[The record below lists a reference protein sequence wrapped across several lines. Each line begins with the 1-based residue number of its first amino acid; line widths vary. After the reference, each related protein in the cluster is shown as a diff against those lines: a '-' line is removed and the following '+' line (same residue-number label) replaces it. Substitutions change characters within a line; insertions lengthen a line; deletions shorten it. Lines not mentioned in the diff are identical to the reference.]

1 MMTRLLSQTS
11 ILSIVCFLSPLRNDC
26 MLCAVFKSVGS
37 SAYCLLALHLKLE
50 FATFSLAS
58 STTRLLA
65 ALVGYLCFTP
75 LAKAWHRTLWRYS
88 GVSLTKVLCTVAT
101 E

>member
-1 MMTRLLSQTS
+1 MITRLSYQKS

-26 MLCAVFKSVGS
+26 MLCAVFKSDGS

-50 FATFSLAS
+50 LATFSLAS

-65 ALVGYLCFTP
+65 ALVGYLCLTP
-75 LAKAWHRTLWRYS
+75 LDKA
-88 GVSLTKVLCTVAT
+88 
-101 E
+101 